1 MEANVMEWKQMAVGP
16 VQANA
21 ALIWNENKEA
31 LVIDPGAEGGRIKRK
46 IEKLELKPL
55 AILLTHAHF
64 DHIGAVDLLRE
75 TYQAPVYLHAYESNW
90 LSDPSLNGSKLF
102 PVVDNISGKPADHL
116 IEGEGDMTIGSFN
129 FTVLETPGHSPGSVS
144 FYFQDGNIVFSG
156 DALFAGSIG
165 RTDLP
170 GGNQKQL
177 LKSIHNRLL
186 VLPEHTI
193 VASGHGAATT
203 IETEMTENPFL
214 NGFSL

>member
-1 MEANVMEWKQMAVGP
+1 MEANVMKWKQMAVGP

-21 ALIWNENKEA
+21 GIIWNESKEA
-31 LVIDPGAEGGRIKRK
+31 LLIDPGAEGGRIKRK
-46 IEKLELKPL
+46 VESLELKPL

-75 TYQAPVYLHAYESNW
+75 TYQVPVYLHTYESNW

-102 PVVDNISGKPADHL
+102 PVVENISSKPADHL
-116 IEGEGDMTIGSFN
+116 FEGEGDMKIGSFE
-129 FTVLETPGHSPGSVS
+129 FTVFETPGHSPGSVS
-144 FYFQDGNIVFSG
+144 FYFQDANIVFSG

-193 VASGHGAATT
+193 VASGHGPTTT
-203 IETEMTENPFL
+203 IEAEMTENPFL